1 MNRGSAMDPS
11 AAERAENATDR
22 GSSFTRNKARNISVS
37 NEPKMEDG
45 GIIYE
50 KIRVESATDLI
61 SSHKTTNDVFCFTT
75 FVYVTQI
82 TVLIAAI
89 VIAAGGHVR
98 HYNVSTI
105 AIGGIYATLAVL
117 AEGYR
122 SAEKML
128 FIALHFL
135 VSVVENKANSVV
147 RLKPMNVF
155 FMILEG
161 CVIVLS
167 IFALLA
173 SLPQQGSIINI
184 VLNCTAIIAVSRLDD
199 ALFENFHFNIY
210 VPEGFD
216 RNELYSIYDEVN
228 NDIKCCKFKLQKFL
242 PIAAGASFYVGLI
255 LLTLQWNMQCSLDVN
270 CN

>member
-1 MNRGSAMDPS
+1 MNRGSATDPS
-11 AAERAENATDR
+11 AADR
-22 GSSFTRNKARNISVS
+22 GSSFTKNKARKISVS

-50 KIRVESATDLI
+50 KIRIESATDLI

-75 FVYVTQI
+75 FIYVTQI

-89 VIAAGGHVR
+89 VVSATGNIH
-98 HYNVSTI
+98 HYDLSTI
-105 AIGGIYATLAVL
+105 VIGGIYATLAVL

-122 SAEKML
+122 SAEKMF

-135 VSVVENKANSVV
+135 GSVVDNKTTNVV

-155 FMILEG
+155 FMILEMV
-161 CVIVLS
+161 VIVLS
-167 IFALLA
+167 ITALLT

-210 VPEGFD
+210 VPEDFD
-216 RNELYSIYDEVN
+216 RNELYSIYEEIN
-228 NDIKCCKFKLQKFL
+228 SEINCCKFKLQKFL
-242 PIAAGASFYVGLI
+242 PIAAGAAFYAGLI
-255 LLTLQWNMQCSLDVN
+255 LLTNHWNQLCSMDEN